1 MNLFKALYIAPFVS
15 TLPLISCSGS
25 SNIDVSN
32 LNLPAIS
39 DFYETPADLF
49 FIQEADMAKIS
60 RATPYF
66 GSGTSC
72 AHEGAH
78 VHFTNSES
86 PYTVDIIA
94 PFAGVISDV
103 TTCLDIGTS
112 DRYGVDL
119 IFATNGDDNIAMH
132 FSIEPLDGH
141 HCSDADDDSEFYS
154 QYILVTEGEEV
165 TKGQILARMVKFD
178 SGDDGTHIHF
188 DLNDGG
194 NAKYCPNVFNQT
206 ITDAFQAVY
215 GESTCSGTE
224 LPATFCYQPADDEDL
239 VGL

>member
-1 MNLFKALYIAPFVS
+1 MNLFKILCLAVFILA
-15 TLPLISCSGS
+15 LPLINCSGS
-25 SNIDVSN
+25 NSIDVSN

-60 RATPYF
+60 RAIPYL

-72 AHEGAH
+72 AHPGAH
-78 VHFTNSES
+78 VHFTNSEA
-86 PYTVDIIA
+86 PYTVDIVA

-119 IFATNGDDNIAMH
+119 IFATNGDDNVAMH

-141 HCSDADDDSEFYS
+141 HCSDADDDPEFYS

-165 TKGQILARMVKFD
+165 AKGQVLARMVKFD
-178 SGDDGTHIHF
+178 NNDDGTHIHF
-188 DLNDGG
+188 DLNNGSH
-194 NAKYCPNVFNQT
+194 CPNVFNQT

-215 GESTCSGTE
+215 GESTCNGVE
-224 LPATFCYQPADDEDL
+224 LPATFCYEPSDGEDL